1 MRKSKYCVGGV
12 VYVAPLKQYALVA
25 APTMSGTVAHL
36 ITESNPGELIKYNIR
51 TNKII
56 K

>member
-12 VYVAPLKQYALVA
+12 IYLTSIKKYALVA
-25 APTMSGTVAHL
+25 APTLSGTVAHL
-36 ITESNPGELIKYNIR
+36 IMEDNPQELIKYNIR